1 MFCPVEGAGR
11 GWPSSLTF
19 TLYNPDVDSDVANPA
34 LRFCFSK
41 RNMSSRCTWSF
52 RPFLLRSCFVTS
64 CRGQR
69 RAVGSIAGVLRSTGS
84 CGSGGGGASPRRRN
98 RPNAPS
104 VRHGTVPAVA
114 APIRTRRT
122 GLGRPAPRRPR
133 RPSPSQSPP
142 SARPHRKRAVKPAAK
157 GALIA
162 ARRAPVLRRG
172 PARGRQPSW
181 MRPPSGRLLGTVS
194 TTECAVRAVLH
205 SDAPFA
211 ATTGRDGPH
220 ASPRRPRP
228 LCASGS
234 RGPCSGL
241 GRGGR
246 PRRAAS
252 ACPLQRTRSVGATPR
267 TAALLTLIDRSRVAV
282 RRAAE
287 RRLEPRVERTLP
299 KKRSPPIDLGAL
311 PCTW

>member
-1 MFCPVEGAGR
+1 
-11 GWPSSLTF
+11 
-19 TLYNPDVDSDVANPA
+19 
-34 LRFCFSK
+34 
-41 RNMSSRCTWSF
+41 MSSRCTWSF

-162 ARRAPVLRRG
+162 ARRALAAARPWGVSRPGCGHHRAGFSVRPAQRSALFEPCWTRMRLLPPPPAETDPMQAPGAPARCVHRAAEAPVLVLVAVG
-172 PARGRQPSW
+172 DPGVLHPPAR
-181 MRPPSGRLLGTVS
+181 
-194 TTECAVRAVLH
+194 
-205 SDAPFA
+205 
-211 ATTGRDGPH
+211 
-220 ASPRRPRP
+220 
-228 LCASGS
+228 
-234 RGPCSGL
+234 CSG
-241 GRGGR
+241 
-246 PRRAAS
+246 RAAS
-252 ACPLQRTRSVGATPR
+252 AR
-267 TAALLTLIDRSRVAV
+267 
-282 RRAAE
+282 RRA
-287 RRLEPRVERTLP
+287 RRH
-299 KKRSPPIDLGAL
+299 
-311 PCTW
+311 C